1 MLPYFSV
8 LVERTSVSGYQSHL
22 QAKSLLV
29 SFLKQLPGTQVRSIS
44 AQTHDCRKGANAGLF
59 SVTLPFKKLFS
70 APISPSF
77 SLYLSSLL
85 SLFPSSLSIYFHFRQ
100 GFLYGPD
107 WP

>member
-1 MLPYFSV
+1 MKIKNMV
-8 LVERTSVSGYQSHL
+8 LLGSTILTLSIVFALGIGFDSYAVSEEYMT
-22 QAKSLLV
+22 V
-29 SFLKQLPGTQVRSIS
+29 N
-44 AQTHDCRKGANAGLF
+44 CRKGANAGLF